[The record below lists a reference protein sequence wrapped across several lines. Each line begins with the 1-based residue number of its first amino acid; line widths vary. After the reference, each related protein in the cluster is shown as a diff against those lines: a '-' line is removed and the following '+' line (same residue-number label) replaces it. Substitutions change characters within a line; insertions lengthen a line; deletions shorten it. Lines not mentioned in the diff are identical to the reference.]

1 MSLIGMNMRR
11 EGQHSLQEV
20 KLRLQSL
27 SQKPQS
33 ENCSQPQALP
43 VFCPNS
49 VNQLVCIP
57 PRPAS
62 AETGSGPEETQ
73 AEKAPSQ
80 SSLEFSNLG
89 QPFPSIWPN
98 TQAWAQ
104 FRVSEW
110 QFQSRL
116 IITDDQGLPRA
127 IVFYSPLSRGPQE
140 LWGIHCL

>member
-1 MSLIGMNMRR
+1 M
-11 EGQHSLQEV
+11 

-43 VFCPNS
+43 FFCPKS
-49 VNQLVCIP
+49 VNQPVRIP

-62 AETGSGPEETQ
+62 AEAGSGPKETR
-73 AEKAPSQ
+73 AEKAPSKPC
-80 SSLEFSNLG
+80 LEFANLG
-89 QPFPSIWPN
+89 QPFPSAWPS
-98 TQAWAQ
+98 TQVWAR

-116 IITDDQGLPRA
+116 IIADDQGLPRA
-127 IVFYSPLSRGPQE
+127 IVFYSLLSRGPQE
-140 LWGIHCL
+140 LCGICCL